1 MPPISTR
8 RFATAMALGVLVT
21 VTACQKKPKDQP
33 AASPAATVPAGPPPP
48 LTIASTTADAQ
59 VNLTLPEGIKLYP
72 ELHTRLYNQGQ
83 SELTAFVDQAHK
95 DRAQNSA
102 DGIEEPPYYHS
113 IVWKISA
120 QTPRLVS
127 VYSEADDYQGGAHPN
142 HTIETLLWDRNTR
155 SIIDTQRLFQ
165 PNADFRTIDTYLC
178 RQVEA
183 ARSKRAGEPV
193 SQASSGFACPKFTD
207 SRLVLIPAQAGGRIG
222 AVDALYAPYD
232 VGPYAEGPYEIRVPQ
247 SLLTG
252 VIASEFADQFGGEPV
267 AQQALSDPDAE

>member
-1 MPPISTR
+1 MAQIPTLRLAVAI
-8 RFATAMALGVLVT
+8 ALGVLVT
-21 VTACQKKPKDQP
+21 VTACQKKPAEQQT
-33 AASPAATVPAGPPPP
+33 ASPVATAPAGPPPP
-48 LTIASTTADAQ
+48 LTIANSNADAQ

-72 ELHTRLYNQGQ
+72 ELHSQLFSQGQ
-83 SELTAFVDQAHK
+83 SELTAFMDQAHK

-127 VYSEADDYQGGAHPN
+127 VYAEADDYQGGAHPN

-155 SIIDTQRLFQ
+155 AAIETRRLFQ
-165 PNADFRTIDTYLC
+165 ANADFRTIDGYLC
-178 RQVEA
+178 RQIEA
-183 ARSKRAGEPV
+183 ARSKRVGEPI
-193 SQASSGFACPKFTD
+193 SQVRSGFACPKFAD
-207 SRLVLIPAQAGGRIG
+207 SRLVLIPATAGDTIG

-247 SLLTG
+247 TLLTS
-252 VIASEFADQFGGEPV
+252 VIAPEFAAQFGGEPV